1 MAAVE
6 RSSLMSRFTQR
17 EISDPTIGGGGGGG
31 GGGGDEETER
41 AGEKAGRTAVHHPR
55 LERKHGDGKDIV
67 TRMT

>member
-17 EISDPTIGGGGGGG
+17 EISDPTIGG